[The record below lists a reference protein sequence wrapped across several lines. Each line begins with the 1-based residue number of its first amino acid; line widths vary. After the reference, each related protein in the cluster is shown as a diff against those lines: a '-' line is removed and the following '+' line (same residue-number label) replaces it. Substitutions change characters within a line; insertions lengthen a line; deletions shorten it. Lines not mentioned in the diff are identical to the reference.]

1 MGDLKLKESDPI
13 TIGKNQKKE
22 IQLFI
27 KAQKQLRLDS
37 FVYVYDSKKDRRIA
51 NYLIRVDFT

>member
-1 MGDLKLKESDPI
+1 MKLKESDPI